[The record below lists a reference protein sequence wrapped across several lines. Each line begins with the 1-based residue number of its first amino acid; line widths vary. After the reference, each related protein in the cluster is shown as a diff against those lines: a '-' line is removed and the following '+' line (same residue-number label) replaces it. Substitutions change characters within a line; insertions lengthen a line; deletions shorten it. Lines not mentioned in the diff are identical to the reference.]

1 MFKIYP
7 NHTEMNNLNQ
17 MLTPIFDFKT
27 FKENN
32 TYVNEK
38 DCGSTIYTM
47 LTDNGWAC
55 VTSFVNKKNKVP
67 VQKHYCPEIVFVKK
81 EQRNNNYK
89 DHFQELNDMNKK
101 VADYLTKLH
110 KPNYEQLFHI
120 LDLFVKTGVDTGM
133 LRNIEL
139 KSYRKH
145 LKSHIGVTHHK
156 DSLEF
161 NDRNLG
167 VINFNEILQDG
178 SMYNEGFFKQSYV
191 TLSVIY
197 LADRD
202 NTLKP
207 YFKLRL
213 PYSEKKKGTCLFS
226 LSDKSKVYLT
236 YNDNDYMNGYI
247 DELTEYATDDDS
259 LKLIFQDNFLNEIKA
274 TISKTLKI
282 DKKDLDKLSAKEL
295 KSYFVVFEMYK
306 I

>member
-7 NHTEMNNLNQ
+7 NHNEVNNLKQ
-17 MLTPIFDFKT
+17 ILESVFDFKT
-27 FKENN
+27 FKETN
-32 TYVNEK
+32 TYVNDK
-38 DCGSTIYTM
+38 DYGSTIYSM
-47 LTDNGWAC
+47 AAENGWSC
-55 VTSFVNKKNKVP
+55 ITSFVNKEKKAP
-67 VQKHYCPEIVFVKK
+67 VQKHYCPEIIFVKTEK
-81 EQRNNNYK
+81 HNRDYQVHLE
-89 DHFQELNDMNKK
+89 ELKQTNKK

-120 LDLFVKTGVDTGM
+120 LDMFVKTGVDSGM
-133 LRNIEL
+133 LKNIEL
-139 KSYRKH
+139 KTYRKH
-145 LKSHIGVTHHK
+145 LKSHIGIVYHK
-156 DSLEF
+156 HSLEF

-167 VINFNEILQDG
+167 IINFNEILQDN

-213 PYSEKKKGTCLFS
+213 PYAENKKGTCIFS
-226 LSDKSKVYLT
+226 LSDKSKVYFT
-236 YNDNDYMNGYI
+236 YNDSDYMNGYI
-247 DELTEYATDDDS
+247 DELTEFATDDES
-259 LKLIFQDNFLNEIKA
+259 LKLILEYNFLKEIKT

-282 DKKDLDKLSAKEL
+282 DKKELDKLSVAEL

>member
-1 MFKIYP
+1 MFKTYP
-7 NHTEMNNLNQ
+7 NHTEINNFNQ
-17 MLTPIFDFKT
+17 MFTPIFAFNT
-27 FKENN
+27 FNENN
-32 TYVNEK
+32 TYVDKK
-38 DCGSTIYTM
+38 DYGSTIYTM
-47 LTDNGWAC
+47 ADNNGWAC
-55 VTSFVNKKNKVP
+55 VTSFVNKEKKAP
-67 VQKHYCPEIVFVKK
+67 VQKHYCPEITFVKK
-81 EQRNNNYK
+81 DKHHRSYEA
-89 DHFQELNDMNKK
+89 HIQELKDTNKK

-133 LRNIEL
+133 LRYIEL
-139 KSYRKH
+139 KTYRKH
-145 LKSHIGVTHHK
+145 LKSHIRIVYHK
-156 DSLEF
+156 HSLEF

-197 LADRD
+197 LVDRD

-213 PYSEKKKGTCLFS
+213 PYSEKKKGTCLFP
-226 LSDKSKVYLT
+226 LSDKSKVYFT

-247 DELTEYATDDDS
+247 DELTEYATDDES
-259 LKLIFQDNFLNEIKA
+259 LKLIFQDNFLNEIKT
-274 TISKTLKI
+274 TISKTLKT
-282 DKKDLDKLSAKEL
+282 DKKDLDKLSAEEL